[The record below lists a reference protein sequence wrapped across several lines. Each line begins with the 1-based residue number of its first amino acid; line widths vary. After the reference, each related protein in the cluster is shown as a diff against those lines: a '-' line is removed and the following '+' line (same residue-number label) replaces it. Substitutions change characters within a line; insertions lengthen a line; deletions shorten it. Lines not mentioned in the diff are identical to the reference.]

1 MSVYQ
6 VHRLKINTRNPTVF
20 QYANNEHAEIELKN
34 IIPFKI
40 CRKENDILRYKSN
53 KTCIIR
59 SYVEKSQNSD

>member
-40 CRKENDILRYKSN
+40 
-53 KTCIIR
+53 
-59 SYVEKSQNSD
+59 VEKKMIY